1 MPNVNRPFGLMPV
14 EALCDQAGPS
24 VHRYYIGS
32 ADASAYYIGSPVILS
47 ATSDAKGVPG
57 VAIGAAAGVYVGSV
71 VGVEPA
77 NVNGITQVGS
87 TLDTTQVSIPA
98 TKTRDYYVYVADNP
112 LQIFECQSGAVT
124 TNLVSTKKNNNCDLT
139 ITAPSP
145 ATSPQSAT
153 IIDNAT
159 ITTTNTRSMRLM
171 GLAQRENN
179 EANSAYEVFRIKIN
193 THAYA
198 NAIAGV

>member
-1 MPNVNRPFGLMPV
+1 MANANRPFGLMPV

-24 VHRYYIGS
+24 VHRYYIPSANGS
-32 ADASAYYIGSPVILS
+32 AFYIGSPVILG
-47 ATSDAKGVPG
+47 ATSDARGVPG
-57 VAIGAAAGVYVGSV
+57 IAIGAAAGVYVGTV

-77 NVNGITQVGS
+77 NVNGITMVGA
-87 TLDTTQVSIPA
+87 TLDSTQVSIPA

-112 LQIFECQSGAVT
+112 LQIFECQAGAVT
-124 TNLVSTKKNNNCDLT
+124 TNLVSTKQNNNCDLT

-145 ATSPQSAT
+145 TTSPQSAS
-153 IIDNAT
+153 IVDNSS
-159 ITTTNTRSMRLM
+159 INTTNTLSMRLM

-179 EANSAYEVFRIKIN
+179 EANAAYQVFRCKIN